1 MSKNYYSSNN
11 LTVQK
16 AELSTY
22 VKNITD
28 ALDEINKITPLS
40 DLECEV
46 GKEFSDSF
54 DAMKSKIPSIKKSLA
69 SFEEFL
75 VLTDKTYNNLSQDVG
90 DALDAYL
97 VK

>member
-1 MSKNYYSSNN
+1 MSKSYYSSDN
-11 LTVQK
+11 LTIQK

-22 VKNITD
+22 IKNITE
-28 ALDEINKITPLS
+28 ALDEINKVTPLN
-40 DLECEV
+40 DLKCEV

-54 DAMKSKIPSIKKSLA
+54 DVIKSKIPSIKKSLA

-75 VLTDKTYNNLSQDVG
+75 VLTNKTYNNLSQDVS

-97 VK
+97 AK